1 MMEKDKIV
9 EILKEYFEK
18 EDNVIFA
25 YLFGSYAKGKEREN
39 SDVDIAVYVNEEIAK
54 DSKKVLDFQIKHMSN
69 ISDILKKEVDL
80 VILNHASPLLR
91 HEVISEGILLVEKD
105 HNKLVNFKKMSFYY
119 YQDWLNIMKIKIMYI
134 KERISADGKER
145 IGQ

>member
-1 MMEKDKIV
+1 MEKDKIV

>member
-1 MMEKDKIV
+1 MEKDKIV
-9 EILKEYFEK
+9 KILKEYFEK

-39 SDVDIAVYVNEEIAK
+39 SDVDIAVYVNEEIAN

>member
-1 MMEKDKIV
+1 MEKDKIV
-9 EILKEYFEK
+9 KILKEYFEK

-39 SDVDIAVYVNEEIAK
+39 SDVDIAVYVNEEIAN

-119 YQDWLNIMKIKIMYI
+119 YQDWLNIMKIKMMYI

>member
-9 EILKEYFEK
+9 KILKEYFEK

-39 SDVDIAVYVNEEIAK
+39 SDVDIAVYVNEEIAN

-119 YQDWLNIMKIKIMYI
+119 YQDWLNIMKIKMMYI

>member
-1 MMEKDKIV
+1 MEKDKIV
-9 EILKEYFEK
+9 KILKEYFEK

-39 SDVDIAVYVNEEIAK
+39 SDVDIAVYVNELIAK

-80 VILNHASPLLR
+80 VILNQASPLLR

-105 HNKLVNFKKMSFYY
+105 HNKLVNFKKLSFYY